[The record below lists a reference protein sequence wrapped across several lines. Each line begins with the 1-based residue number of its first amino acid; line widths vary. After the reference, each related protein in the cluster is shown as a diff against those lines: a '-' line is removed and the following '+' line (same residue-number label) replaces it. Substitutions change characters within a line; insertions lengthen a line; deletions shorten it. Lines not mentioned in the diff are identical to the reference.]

1 MYRKDKC
8 RKTLLRACTTSITAA
23 NKAENLFAQEYGYD
37 LKHQTF
43 RFVPIRITL
52 STTLN

>member
-23 NKAENLFAQEYGYD
+23 NKAENLFEYGYD

-43 RFVPIRITL
+43 RFVPIKITL